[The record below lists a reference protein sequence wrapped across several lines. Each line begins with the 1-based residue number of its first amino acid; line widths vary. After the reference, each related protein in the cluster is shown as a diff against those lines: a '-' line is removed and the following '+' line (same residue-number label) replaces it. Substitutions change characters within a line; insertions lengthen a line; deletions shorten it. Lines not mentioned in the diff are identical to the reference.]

1 MAKSRNLS
9 AMSWNK
15 MKRKMGFFGL
25 MRSLDSAESSFEKI
39 PGGGL
44 KATIHHALLNNVKI
58 KHLVWWFEN
67 IDGITTYNGQ
77 DFNGLEID
85 VYRLWH
91 PHDHIKVVWK
101 KKLLSP
107 QGRVL
112 PGSVMRI
119 KETFGGYLIEE
130 NALISRFDDEEYN
143 FDFKKFGLKV
153 GELIHAYKEVKGGVK
168 FKTEM
173 TIRCE
178 TPIIGGLITWVA
190 TKFVMHEKKI
200 KAWIQHNVEESGE
213 SEHFIPKLYDHAQSQ

>member
-1 MAKSRNLS
+1 MVKSRKLS

-15 MKRKMGFFGL
+15 LKRKMGFFGL

-67 IDGITTYNGQ
+67 IDGVTTYNGQ

-112 PGSVMRI
+112 PGSVLRI
-119 KETFGGYLIEE
+119 KETFGGYLIED

-143 FDFKKFGLKV
+143 FDFKKFGFKV
-153 GELIHAYKEVKGGVK
+153 GELIHAYKEVEGGVK
-168 FKTEM
+168 FKTEL

-178 TPIIGGLITWVA
+178 TPIVGGLVTWVA
-190 TKFVMHEKKI
+190 TKFVMPEKKI

-213 SEHFIPKLYDHAQSQ
+213 SEYFIPKLYDHAQSQ

>member
-1 MAKSRNLS
+1 
-9 AMSWNK
+9 
-15 MKRKMGFFGL
+15 MGFFGL
-25 MRSLDSAESSFEKI
+25 MRSLDSAKSSFEKI

-44 KATIHHALLNNVKI
+44 KATVHHALLNNVKV

-67 IDGITTYNGQ
+67 IDGVTTYNGQ
-77 DFNGLEID
+77 DFNGLEVD

-91 PHDHIKVVWK
+91 PHDHIKVFWK
-101 KKLLSP
+101 KKLLSK

-112 PGSVMRI
+112 PGSVIRI

-130 NALISRFDDEEYN
+130 NAFISRFDDEEYN

-168 FKTEM
+168 FTTEM

-178 TPIIGGLITWVA
+178 VPVIGGLVTWVA
-190 TKFVMHEKKI
+190 TKYVMHEKKI
-200 KAWIQHNVEESGE
+200 KAWIQHNIEESGE
-213 SEHFIPKLYDHAQSQ
+213 SERFIPKLYNHAQDQRSLMKEEN